1 MPAIHEAIDRMTTAE
16 KFEAMDY
23 LWASLSADSDGIPPA
38 WHEHELARTAA
49 RVESGLEHPI
59 PWPAAR
65 DILDGLFK

>member
-23 LWASLSADSDGIPPA
+23 LWASLSADTDSIPPA
-38 WHEHELARTAA
+38 WHERELARTAE
-49 RVESGLEHPI
+49 RVASGAERPI